1 MKIPNIAATVAV
13 IAAAAGNQAVCAAES
28 SSVSPNEL
36 RVGAYFLNYDV
47 KASDLA
53 GPFVPAGV
61 NLDVK
66 DVTTPYFAYARRL
79 SPHFLIE
86 LAAGVPPKTETI
98 GKGPATLGS
107 VPFNGQ
113 VLSTAKWFAPTL
125 LAIYVFGPEDAQF
138 RPYLGAGVN
147 HTKFYDLK
155 STPAGDA
162 ASGGPT
168 AITLSSST
176 GLAVTAG
183 LRWRIKDRW
192 AAYASYDYSRVNSDY
207 SGNTAGFVRTT
218 HIKFNPYT
226 LVVSLG
232 YSF

>member
-1 MKIPNIAATVAV
+1 MNKIQVLGASLLLGLPVAMP
-13 IAAAAGNQAVCAAES
+13 AAAGNGVPA
-28 SSVSPNEL
+28 NEL
-36 RVGAYFLNYDV
+36 RLGAYLVSYDV
-47 KASDLA
+47 KASDIS
-53 GPFVPAGV
+53 GPFVPSGV

-66 DVTTPYFAYARRL
+66 DVTTPYFAYVRRV
-79 SPHFLIE
+79 SPHFLLE
-86 LAAGVPPKTETI
+86 LAAGIPPKTETI

-113 VLSTAKWFAPTL
+113 VLSTAKWFAPTV
-125 LAIYVFGPEDAQF
+125 LAIYVFGQEDAQF
-138 RPYLGAGVN
+138 RPYLGLGVN

-155 STPAGDA
+155 STAAGDA
-162 ASGGPT
+162 ANGGPT

-176 GLAVTAG
+176 GPAVSAG
-183 LRWRIKDRW
+183 LRWRIADRW

-226 LVVSLG
+226 VVLSVG